1 VSAVPFPPG
10 WDRGDPRPALRAF
23 RVGPALRGDAEARR
37 AAQALAPDPSPG
49 EARRFLERFFQPA
62 ATVPDGFLTGYYEP
76 ELPASL
82 RREGPFRWPLYAPPA
97 DLVRLEASAP
107 GLDPDA
113 RFARR
118 RPDGALEPYPDRA
131 AIEAGLLDGRGLEI
145 AWLRSPVDR
154 FFVHVQ
160 GSARLVLPDG
170 AALRVG
176 FAAKNGHRFT
186 AIGRVLVAR
195 GELALPEADMAG
207 IRRWLASRPLEDGLA
222 LMRENRS
229 FIFFRV
235 VDDIGDRDGPVG
247 AAGLPLTP
255 FGSLAVDPRHHAYGS
270 LLFVHAPTL
279 RIGARPFGQLLVAQD
294 TGSAIVGPGRGDLFT
309 GSGEAAG
316 TLAGTIRHPCA
327 FTALLP
333 RGSERNGD
341 DG

>member
-1 VSAVPFPPG
+1 MPAAPFPPG
-10 WDRGDPRPALRAF
+10 WDEGDPRPALRAF
-23 RVGPALRGDAEARR
+23 RSGPVLAGDAPARR
-37 AAQALAPDPSPG
+37 AAEALSPDPSQL
-49 EARRFLERFFQPA
+49 EARRFFQRFFRPA
-62 ATVPDGFLTGYYEP
+62 EAVDGFLTGYYEP
-76 ELPASL
+76 ELPASPQCV
-82 RREGPFRWPLYAPPA
+82 GPFQWPLYAPPP
-97 DLVRLEASAP
+97 DLVRLEGAAP
-107 GLDPDA
+107 GLDPEA

-118 RPDGALEPYPDRA
+118 RADGALEPYPDRA
-131 AIEAGLLDGRGLEI
+131 AIEAGLLANRGLEI

-160 GSARLVLPDG
+160 GSARLALPDG
-170 AALRVG
+170 TSMRVG
-176 FAAKNGHRFT
+176 YAAKNGHRFT

-207 IRRWLASRPLEDGLA
+207 IRRWLASRPLEDGLT

-235 VDDIGDRDGPVG
+235 VEGVGARQGPVG

-255 FGSLAVDPRHHAYGS
+255 FGSLAVDPRHHPYGS
-270 LLFVHAPTL
+270 LLFVSAPGL
-279 RIGARPFGQLLVAQD
+279 VVEGRPFRQLLVAQD
-294 TGSAIVGPGRGDLFT
+294 TGSAIVGPGRGDLFA

-316 TLAGTIRHPCA
+316 ELAGTIRHPCA